1 MLGGAILELASPMPQ
16 SLATAWAASARNAPR
31 KNRLRLIPGRL
42 SGARSLQS
50 NIVQESGES
59 RLVSPVPGGSPRLR
73 CAVPFSASSAA
84 SAHDQKV
91 LLSIEMPTQLDG
103 TVRMA
108 STHKE

>member
-16 SLATAWAASARNAPR
+16 SLATAWAASTRNAPR
-31 KNRLRLIPGRL
+31 KNRLRLSPGRL

-50 NIVQESGES
+50 NIVHESGES

-73 CAVPFSASSAA
+73 CGALSAPSAA

-91 LLSIEMPTQLDG
+91 LLSIEMLTLLD
-103 TVRMA
+103 
-108 STHKE
+108 